1 MLYAAVFAGVLV
13 PVTFALLVWVIGTAV
28 RIYAPDERHS
38 PFSSHDPAMRAVLA
52 RLAGLHRMSAR
63 DIRADLRA
71 REREYRG
78 QAYCFE
84 KGQHADLPRDWV
96 RDVRARCN

>member
-1 MLYAAVFAGVLV
+1 MLFAAVIAGVLI
-13 PVTFALLVWVIGTAV
+13 PVGFSMLVWVVATAV
-28 RIYAPDERHS
+28 RIYAPDPSLS
-38 PFSSHDPAMRAVLA
+38 PFAHHDPAMRTVLA

-78 QAYCFE
+78 SAYCFA
-84 KGQHADLPRDWV
+84 KGQHGDLPQDWV